1 MIFQFSKLGLRCCYS
16 RKTGISVSYQ
26 HVGILLQLKTGISVS
41 GCAVHRDVAQK
52 TGISV
57 SRIQETR
64 MASAKNWN
72 SVGGGF
78 LCSPPSWVF
87 SFLENQRFLLARK
100 LENHYSKRLPC
111 SLRELRL
118 RALLRK
124 ATSPLLPKTEIP
136 CVNFSFRSPVR
147 LKDWILM
154 PAFCLHFSATRFSC
168 NFKTAFS
175 PPPVS

>member
-1 MIFQFSKLGLRCCYS
+1 MLLKKLEFQFLESRKPGWRQ
-16 RKTGISVSYQ
+16 RKTGILW
-26 HVGILLQLKTGISVS
+26 VG
-41 GCAVHRDVAQK
+41 
-52 TGISV
+52 
-57 SRIQETR
+57 
-64 MASAKNWN
+64 ASFVRPQ
-72 SVGGGF
+72 VGF
-78 LCSPPSWVF
+78 S

>member
-1 MIFQFSKLGLRCCYS
+1 MFAPKLGFPVS
-16 RKTGISVSYQ
+16 SKTKDS
-26 HVGILLQLKTGISVS
+26 
-41 GCAVHRDVAQK
+41 C
-52 TGISV
+52 
-57 SRIQETR
+57 
-64 MASAKNWN
+64 
-72 SVGGGF
+72 
-78 LCSPPSWVF
+78 
-87 SFLENQRFLLARK
+87 LARK

-154 PAFCLHFSATRFSC
+154 PAFFAFQRYALFMQLQNCLFSSSSLLTPADSPWWLI
-168 NFKTAFS
+168 NTACLSILSSVRQFTQALTTA
-175 PPPVS
+175 PDRTERKN